1 MSVQL
6 PEDLRFP
13 LYRERNRKDPSKP
26 RKTQPIKVH
35 DIGMPRW
42 ERRMTTHNSNWTH
55 DENEVK
61 RVAFGVKS

>member
-26 RKTQPIKVH
+26 RKTQPLKLH
-35 DIGMPRW
+35 DIGDNR
-42 ERRMTTHNSNWTH
+42 ETRRL
-55 DENEVK
+55 K
-61 RVAFGVKS
+61 VKS